1 MGKTQRGRRPNQLS
15 LPLGLAGPRSSL
27 EARAT
32 DRLKLPLLFIY
43 VPRYCRHLG
52 RKFNTIAVRQ
62 TKPANG
68 QSFGF
73 KFLELEGP
81 R

>member
-1 MGKTQRGRRPNQLS
+1 M
-15 LPLGLAGPRSSL
+15 
-27 EARAT
+27 

-62 TKPANG
+62 MKPANG
-68 QSFGF
+68 QSFVF
-73 KFLELEGP
+73 KFIELEGS